1 MMAARPRERA
11 RRDWPAGLRERRPG
25 YFTWVNPDTGKEM
38 TIGRVTLAQ
47 ARHQALE
54 ALDFTT
60 AKKPSLLERING
72 ASNTVAD
79 LLTKMPVSEVYNTAK
94 TLRSLDKKIKDKL
107 GTIHC
112 GGLTTTHCAEL
123 IEAEI
128 DAGRDRSAQALRSR
142 LIALCKRGQQLGWM
156 DSNPAEPTQKAE
168 VTTQRQR
175 LTLEQFQAILAKA
188 PEVDPWLPGAMLLA
202 LVTGMDRDTLS
213 KLERKAIGQE
223 YLTVNRGKTNVWIE
237 IPLHMRL
244 DAIGMTVADALA
256 ACRSNVVSRYV
267 VHHRKTYRK
276 EIPAGSPVHVNR
288 YSKAFKEAR
297 DLAGIS
303 HEDAPTFYEIRSLAK
318 RLYLAQGNV
327 DTKALLGHKTEKMGD
342 LYANPRGAEAMRV
355 KVS

>member
-25 YFTWVNPDTGKEM
+25 YFTWVNPDTGNEM

-54 ALDFTT
+54 ALDFIS
-60 AKKPSLLERING
+60 AKKPTLLERITG
-72 ASNTVAD
+72 ASNTVSE
-79 LLTKMPVSEVYNTAK
+79 LLAKMPVSEVYNTAK
-94 TLRSLDKKIKDKL
+94 TLRSLDKKIESRL
-107 GTIHC
+107 GALPC
-112 GGLTTTHCAEL
+112 SALTTAHCAEL
-123 IEAEI
+123 IEGEI
-128 DAGRDRSAQALRSR
+128 DAGRGRSAQALRSR
-142 LIALCKRGQQLGWM
+142 LIAICNRGQQLGWM
-156 DSNPAEPTQKAE
+156 DHNPAEPTQKAE

-175 LTLEQFQAILAKA
+175 LTLEQFQAVLAKA
-188 PEVDPWLPGAMLLA
+188 PEVDSWLPGAMLVA

-213 KLERKAIGQE
+213 KLERKAIGPE
-223 YLTVNRGKTNVWIE
+223 YLTVMRGKTNVWIE

-276 EIPAGSPVHVNR
+276 EVPAGSAVQVDR
-288 YSKAFKEAR
+288 YTKAFKEAR
-297 DLAGIS
+297 ELAGITG
-303 HEDAPTFYEIRSLAK
+303 EDAPTFHEIRFLSK

-342 LYANPRGAEAMRV
+342 LYANPRGAEPMRV

>member
-54 ALDFTT
+54 ALDFLT
-60 AKKPSLLERING
+60 AKKPTLLERITG
-72 ASNTVAD
+72 ASNTVSE
-79 LLTKMPVSEVYNTAK
+79 LLAKMPVSEVYNTAK
-94 TLRSLDKKIKDKL
+94 SLRSLDKKIEANL
-107 GTIHC
+107 GALPC
-112 GGLTTTHCAEL
+112 SALTTAHCAGL
-123 IEAEI
+123 IEGEI

-142 LIALCKRGQQLGWM
+142 LIAVCNRGQQLGWM
-156 DSNPAEPTQKAE
+156 DHNPAEPTQKAE
-168 VTTQRQR
+168 VVTQRQR
-175 LTLEQFQAILAKA
+175 LTLEQFQAVLAKA
-188 PEVDPWLPGAMLLA
+188 PEVAPWLPGAMLVA

-213 KLERKAIGQE
+213 KLERKAIGPE
-223 YLTVNRGKTNVWIE
+223 YLTVMRGKTNVWIE

-276 EIPAGSPVHVNR
+276 EVPAGAAVQVNR
-288 YSKAFKEAR
+288 FSKDFKEAR
-297 DLAGIS
+297 ELAGITG
-303 HEDAPTFYEIRSLAK
+303 EDAPTFHEIRSLAK

-342 LYANPRGAEAMRV
+342 LYANPRGAEPMRV